1 MSLPC
6 VQKRYCGIFVLS
18 LIVLLC
24 VCANAQRLPNTIIPS
39 HYKLF
44 LDPSIAGQKFSGE
57 ETIGIRLVQPAS
69 EITLNS
75 LDLDITLAEVTAG
88 GHTQQA
94 KIAYDKT

>member
-6 VQKRYCGIFVLS
+6 VHKRYS
-18 LIVLLC
+18 RTIVFLFIAFLC
-24 VCANAQRLPNTIIPS
+24 VCANAQRLPNTIVPS

-57 ETIGIRLVQPAS
+57 ETISVRLAQPAS

-75 LDLDITLAEVTAG
+75 LDL
-88 GHTQQA
+88 
-94 KIAYDKT
+94 